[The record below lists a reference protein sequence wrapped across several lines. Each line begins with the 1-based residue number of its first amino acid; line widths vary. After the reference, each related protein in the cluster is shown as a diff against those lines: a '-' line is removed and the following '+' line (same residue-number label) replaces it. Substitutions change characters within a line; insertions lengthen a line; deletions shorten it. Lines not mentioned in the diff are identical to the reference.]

1 MQLMQHSTRAP
12 LQPHL
17 NSPHATPLR
26 VSSVSPSTNKC
37 APAAPQA
44 TSTLHGMRR
53 QRPPGYPPLY
63 SWKALPYVL
72 LWPNCDWNRLVYR
85 LVLEGGALPLNVL
98 GQRVEEWAA
107 AVAKKC
113 AVE

>member
-1 MQLMQHSTRAP
+1 VLS
-12 LQPHL
+12 LPH
-17 NSPHATPLR
+17 
-26 VSSVSPSTNKC
+26 
-37 APAAPQA
+37 
-44 TSTLHGMRR
+44 
-53 QRPPGYPPLY
+53 
-63 SWKALPYVL
+63 VL